1 MFALQYWFYFCHTP
15 TWITHRY
22 IYVPSPLESLFHLLP
37 ILTLLGYCR
46 APVWV
51 PWVIQQI
58 SHWLSILHTVMYVLE
73 MPSSIMPPWSTE
85 FIPEYEL
92 CFPLNLLK
100 PCSDLAHQT
109 LVKREGFLSWFE
121 ENIRKPMAGL
131 LLIPGSD
138 RFLFSPG
145 RSFDSLSI

>member
-1 MFALQYWFYFCHTP
+1 M
-15 TWITHRY
+15 
-22 IYVPSPLESLFHLLP
+22 
-37 ILTLLGYCR
+37 
-46 APVWV
+46 
-51 PWVIQQI
+51 
-58 SHWLSILHTVMYVLE
+58 VMYMLE
-73 MPSSIMPPWSTE
+73 MPSSIVPPWSTE

-121 ENIRKPMAGL
+121 ENVRKPMAVL

-138 RFLFSPG
+138 AFLFSPG
-145 RSFDSLSI
+145 RSFLTLFLFKPASGTRNAEKSQGPVLQELTEVSNKFLFLKKIKNIIYSFVLFSSF